1 MNKNKEF
8 FAETLEVL
16 SDSDLSAVLRDAD
29 LSLDPSPLEIR
40 GMVMAERIRR
50 HSLECQDL
58 DCGFSPIG

>member
-8 FAETLEVL
+8 FGETLALV
-16 SDSDLSAVLRDAD
+16 SDAD
-29 LSLDPSPLEIR
+29 LSAIWNDADYALDPSPLKIR